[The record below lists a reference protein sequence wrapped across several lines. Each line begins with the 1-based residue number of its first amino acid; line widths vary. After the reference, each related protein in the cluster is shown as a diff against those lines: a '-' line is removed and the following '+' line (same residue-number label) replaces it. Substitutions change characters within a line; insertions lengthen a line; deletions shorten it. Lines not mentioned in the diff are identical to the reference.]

1 MTNSREAAILY
12 PSPSPLPESS
22 RSRVVEALNARLAD
36 GIDLQTQVKH
46 AHWNVKGPHFAP
58 LHALF
63 DGLAAALAGFND
75 EIAERA
81 VTLGGVAAGT
91 ARLAVRV
98 SRIAEIPPAEVRGL
112 PLVRHVAE
120 RLEAH
125 LAGLREARRDSADAG
140 DEDTVD
146 LLTGMVEELEK
157 QGWFLRATLE
167 G

>member
-1 MTNSREAAILY
+1 MY
-12 PSPSPLPESS
+12 PSPSRIAEGP
-22 RSRVVEALNARLAD
+22 RTRVIEALNAHLAD

-63 DGLAAALAGFND
+63 DGLATALAGFND
-75 EIAERA
+75 EVAERA

-91 ARLAVRV
+91 ARQAVLA
-98 SRIAEIPPAEVRGL
+98 SRLIELPPGETQGL
-112 PLVRHVAE
+112 ALARLLAE

-125 LAGLREARRDSADAG
+125 LGGLRQVRQVAAGAG

-146 LLTGMVEELEK
+146 LLTSVVEELEK

-167 G
+167 A